1 MHIES
6 ALPGIR
12 RRLTTAAALLA
23 LTATAHAVDVGPLRL
38 LREGSQPLRA
48 EIAVTDKGSIAASDL
63 RVRIAARETF
73 EVAGLRYHPALNKVQ
88 IQSRQAQPGRVIL
101 VLDGLP
107 TDTPRLDLLITVSDR
122 ASLTIAEYRL
132 DTQAVGTEFPAAR
145 AGSSLAER
153 QRSASSP
160 TAEPTPPSG
169 AAART
174 ADAVKAADAPK
185 APTATPAATVAPAA
199 RPASGATPAPD
210 TAGGDPRA
218 ALTAAIQAWAQAWS
232 RKDVKAYLDS
242 YAKGFVSADPKLS
255 YPAWAEQRRQRIL
268 ARKSIEVR
276 VEGLALEPK
285 GKDWIASFEQHYRGD
300 ERRETSRKQLLLRQ
314 IDGRWLIIGER
325 EAP

>member
-23 LTATAHAVDVGPLRL
+23 MTATAHAVEVGPLRL
-38 LREGSQPLRA
+38 LREGSHPLRA
-48 EIAVTDKGSIAASDL
+48 EIVVTDKGSVTASDL

-73 EVAGLRYHPALNKVQ
+73 EVAGLRYHPALAKVQ

-107 TDTPRLDLLITVSDR
+107 ADTPRLDLLLTVSDR

-132 DTQAVGTEFPAAR
+132 DTQAIGTEFPAAR

-153 QRSASSP
+153 QRSPSSP
-160 TAEPTPPSG
+160 ATEPTKPPE

-174 ADAVKAADAPK
+174 ADAAKAADAPK
-185 APTATPAATVAPAA
+185 APSAAPAA
-199 RPASGATPAPD
+199 RAASGPPPTPD
-210 TAGGDPRA
+210 TAGGDVRA
-218 ALTAAIQAWAQAWS
+218 ALNAAIQAWAQAWS
-232 RKDVKAYLDS
+232 RKDVKGYLDS

-255 YPAWAEQRRQRIL
+255 YQAWADQRRQRIL
-268 ARKSIEVR
+268 ARRSIEVR
-276 VEGLALEPK
+276 VEGLTLEPK

>member
-6 ALPGIR
+6 ATPGIR

-23 LTATAHAVDVGPLRL
+23 IAATTHAVEVGPLRL

-48 EIAVTDKGSIAASDL
+48 EIAVTDKASIAASDL

-73 EVAGLRYHPALNKVQ
+73 EVAGLRYHPALTKVQ
-88 IQSRQAQPGRVIL
+88 IQSRQAQPGRVVL

-107 TDTPRLDLLITVSDR
+107 TDTPRLDLLLTVSDR

-132 DTQAVGTEFPAAR
+132 DTQAIGTEFPAAR

-160 TAEPTPPSG
+160 AAEPIKPSS
-169 AAART
+169 AAPRT
-174 ADAVKAADAPK
+174 ADAAQVAEAPK
-185 APTATPAATVAPAA
+185 APTAPAVAPAA
-199 RPASGATPAPD
+199 RAASGPTPAPD
-210 TAGGDPRA
+210 AAGGDPRA

-285 GKDWIASFEQHYRGD
+285 GKDWIASFEQQYRGD